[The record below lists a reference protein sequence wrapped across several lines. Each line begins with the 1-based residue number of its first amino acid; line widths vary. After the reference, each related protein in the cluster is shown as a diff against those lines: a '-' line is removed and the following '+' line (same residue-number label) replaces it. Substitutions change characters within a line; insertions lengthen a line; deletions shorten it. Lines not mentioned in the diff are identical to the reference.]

1 MFGLLLASLVAGLAT
16 TLYAAYHFHR
26 LAHYGV
32 LANLLAMFVVS
43 VAVMPMGILGVVAM
57 PFGFD
62 GVFWHLM
69 GGGIDWMVWVAQ
81 WVGSLP
87 GAVGRIQAFGT
98 GPLLVGTAGMLLIC
112 LLRTPLRLSGAALVL
127 GVSLWAVTS
136 PRPDVLVADDGQT
149 VAIRGPDGRL
159 SVLRSSRDTFAVKE
173 WLAAGADARTPKD
186 ASLNT
191 GVTCDAIG
199 CIGRLADGRLAS
211 MALEVEAFAED
222 CARAAVVVS
231 ARGAPSSS
239 CAATL
244 VDRGVWRTHGAI
256 ALRWSGQHFEQGVT
270 LPSGYQR
277 PWTRVT
283 VSAVAVGQGANQPA
297 PRDASPR
304 SEFLEADD

>member
-1 MFGLLLASLVAGLAT
+1 
-16 TLYAAYHFHR
+16 
-26 LAHYGV
+26 
-32 LANLLAMFVVS
+32 
-43 VAVMPMGILGVVAM
+43 MG
-57 PFGFD
+57 
-62 GVFWHLM
+62 
-69 GGGIDWMVWVAQ
+69 
-81 WVGSLP
+81 S
-87 GAVGRIQAFGT
+87 
-98 GPLLVGTAGMLLIC
+98 
-112 LLRTPLRLSGAALVL
+112 
-127 GVSLWAVTS
+127 VTS

-186 ASLNT
+186 AILNT

-244 VDRGVWRTHGAI
+244 VDRGVWRKHGAI
-256 ALRWSGQHFEQGVT
+256 ASGAANTSSKASHF
-270 LPSGYQR
+270 PSGYQR
-277 PWTRVT
+277 PWTRVM

>member
-1 MFGLLLASLVAGLAT
+1 V
-16 TLYAAYHFHR
+16 
-26 LAHYGV
+26 
-32 LANLLAMFVVS
+32 
-43 VAVMPMGILGVVAM
+43 
-57 PFGFD
+57 
-62 GVFWHLM
+62 
-69 GGGIDWMVWVAQ
+69 
-81 WVGSLP
+81 
-87 GAVGRIQAFGT
+87 
-98 GPLLVGTAGMLLIC
+98 
-112 LLRTPLRLSGAALVL
+112 RT
-127 GVSLWAVTS
+127 
-136 PRPDVLVADDGQT
+136 
-149 VAIRGPDGRL
+149 
-159 SVLRSSRDTFAVKE
+159 
-173 WLAAGADARTPKD
+173 TPKD

-283 VSAVAVGQGANQPA
+283 ASGRAGANQPA

>member
-1 MFGLLLASLVAGLAT
+1 M
-16 TLYAAYHFHR
+16 
-26 LAHYGV
+26 
-32 LANLLAMFVVS
+32 
-43 VAVMPMGILGVVAM
+43 
-57 PFGFD
+57 
-62 GVFWHLM
+62 
-69 GGGIDWMVWVAQ
+69 
-81 WVGSLP
+81 
-87 GAVGRIQAFGT
+87 
-98 GPLLVGTAGMLLIC
+98 
-112 LLRTPLRLSGAALVL
+112 
-127 GVSLWAVTS
+127 
-136 PRPDVLVADDGQT
+136 LVADDGQT

-186 ASLNT
+186 AILNT

-244 VDRGVWRTHGAI
+244 VDRGVWRKHGAI
-256 ALRWSGQHFEQGVT
+256 ASGAANTSSKASHF
-270 LPSGYQR
+270 PSGYQR

-283 VSAVAVGQGANQPA
+283 VSAVAVGQGVL
-297 PRDASPR
+297 PRATRARDRSFSRRTISTCGTIPPVCPEYALDWAAGSEPR
-304 SEFLEADD
+304 RRYWQVQGRWTRRGGETA

>member
-1 MFGLLLASLVAGLAT
+1 M
-16 TLYAAYHFHR
+16 
-26 LAHYGV
+26 
-32 LANLLAMFVVS
+32 
-43 VAVMPMGILGVVAM
+43 
-57 PFGFD
+57 
-62 GVFWHLM
+62 
-69 GGGIDWMVWVAQ
+69 
-81 WVGSLP
+81 
-87 GAVGRIQAFGT
+87 
-98 GPLLVGTAGMLLIC
+98 
-112 LLRTPLRLSGAALVL
+112 
-127 GVSLWAVTS
+127 
-136 PRPDVLVADDGQT
+136 LVADDGQT

-244 VDRGVWRTHGAI
+244 WRTHGAI
-256 ALRWSGQHFEQGVT
+256 ASGAANTSSKASHFHRATNVRGHV
-270 LPSGYQR
+270 
-277 PWTRVT
+277 
-283 VSAVAVGQGANQPA
+283 
-297 PRDASPR
+297 
-304 SEFLEADD
+304 

>member
-1 MFGLLLASLVAGLAT
+1 MPLT
-16 TLYAAYHFHR
+16 TFTGWR
-26 LAHYGV
+26 PTV
-32 LANLLAMFVVS
+32 LANLLAMLVVS

-62 GVFWHLM
+62 GVFWYLM

-87 GAVGRIQAFGT
+87 GAVGRIRRSALARCWWE
-98 GPLLVGTAGMLLIC
+98 PPGMLLIC
-112 LLRTPLRLSGAALVL
+112 LLRTALRLSGAALVL
-127 GVSLWAVTS
+127 GASLWAVTS

-149 VAIRGPDGRL
+149 VAIRDPDGRL
-159 SVLRSSRDTFAVKE
+159 SVLRSSRDIFAVKE

-211 MALEVEAFAED
+211 MALDVEAFAED

-231 ARGAPSSS
+231 AAHHHRAVRQRWSIAGSGARMAPSHCAGAANTSS
-239 CAATL
+239 KALHFHRATN
-244 VDRGVWRTHGAI
+244 VRGHV
-256 ALRWSGQHFEQGVT
+256 
-270 LPSGYQR
+270 
-277 PWTRVT
+277 
-283 VSAVAVGQGANQPA
+283 
-297 PRDASPR
+297 
-304 SEFLEADD
+304 

>member
-1 MFGLLLASLVAGLAT
+1 M
-16 TLYAAYHFHR
+16 
-26 LAHYGV
+26 
-32 LANLLAMFVVS
+32 
-43 VAVMPMGILGVVAM
+43 
-57 PFGFD
+57 
-62 GVFWHLM
+62 
-69 GGGIDWMVWVAQ
+69 
-81 WVGSLP
+81 
-87 GAVGRIQAFGT
+87 
-98 GPLLVGTAGMLLIC
+98 
-112 LLRTPLRLSGAALVL
+112 
-127 GVSLWAVTS
+127 
-136 PRPDVLVADDGQT
+136 LVADDGQT